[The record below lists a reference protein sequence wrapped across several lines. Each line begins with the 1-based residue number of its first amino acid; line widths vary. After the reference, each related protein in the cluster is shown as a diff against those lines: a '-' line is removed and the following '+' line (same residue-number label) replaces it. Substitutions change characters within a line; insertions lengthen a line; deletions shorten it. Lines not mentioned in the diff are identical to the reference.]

1 MAEQKRAPE
10 IRLDQLTGLRTILS
24 PARADRPFDF
34 GGASTEPN
42 DDAREKCPF
51 CEGREDRT
59 PPETWADR
67 PGGGEPDTPGWRVRA
82 VPNLYPALAQTW
94 EDDSAGAPEGGSEEG
109 DGLSA
114 ASDPLRASSRGR
126 EPDLFRA
133 SLATGF
139 HEVIVNAPEH
149 HTSLGQL
156 DDAELAA
163 AVAGWRE
170 RMRAY
175 AERAAYVQ
183 LILNEGREAGAS
195 LEHSHAQLY
204 ALGFVPAAVARERE
218 RFSAYNQH
226 TMGGDLLAE
235 IASEEVRRKE
245 RLVAIDDDALLVC
258 PWASRSP
265 FELRIIPRTAA
276 ASFERD
282 GEVGLGM
289 LRTALRA
296 LEARFGSVPQFNAWT
311 ITAPRDA
318 ESFHWHLDI
327 APRIGIRAG
336 FEMSTGVELN
346 VFPPSAPR
354 RSCARRLSRV
364 TLRAARSPS
373 PSALHRRRQRRGAS
387 LWPLGAAAARRVRQ
401 GLRAPRRRGGGP
413 ARRGDLVPG
422 ACLGRPGLRSRRRPG

>member
-1 MAEQKRAPE
+1 MEGKPKPE
-10 IRLDQLTGLRTILS
+10 IRLDQLTGLRTILA

-34 GGASTEPN
+34 GGIPTEE
-42 DDAREKCPF
+42 DEEAKRKCPF
-51 CEGREDRT
+51 DEGREDRT

-67 PGGGEPDTPGWRVRA
+67 PRGGQPDSPGWRVRA
-82 VPNLYPALAQTW
+82 VPNLYPALSQEW
-94 EDDSAGAPEGGSEEG
+94 DPDP
-109 DGLSA
+109 SA
-114 ASDPLRASSRGR
+114 AADEGLTPAGDPLRAVSRGR

-133 SLATGF
+133 TEATGF
-139 HEVIVNAPEH
+139 HEVIVNSPRH
-149 HTSLGQL
+149 VTKLGQL
-156 DDAELAA
+156 DDGELSA

-170 RMRAY
+170 RMRRQ

-183 LILNEGREAGAS
+183 LIVNEGGEAGAS

-204 ALGFVPAAVARERE
+204 ALGFVPAAIARERE
-218 RFSAYNQH
+218 RFVSYNQH

-265 FELRIIPRTAA
+265 FELRIIPRNPAPR
-276 ASFERD
+276 FEDD
-282 GEVGLGM
+282 GEAGLGM

-296 LEARFGSVPQFNAWT
+296 LEARFGQSPQLNAWT

-318 ESFHWHLDI
+318 EQFHWHFDI

-346 VFPPSAPR
+346 VFPPE
-354 RSCARRLSRV
+354 
-364 TLRAARSPS
+364 RAASELRE
-373 PSALHRRRQRRGAS
+373 ALG
-387 LWPLGAAAARRVRQ
+387 
-401 GLRAPRRRGGGP
+401 
-413 ARRGDLVPG
+413 
-422 ACLGRPGLRSRRRPG
+422 

>member
-1 MAEQKRAPE
+1 VADEKPRPE
-10 IRLDQLTGLRTILS
+10 IRLDQLTGLRTILA

-34 GGASTEPN
+34 SGIATEP
-42 DDAREKCPF
+42 DEKAAENCPF
-51 CEGREDRT
+51 CEGHEDRT

-67 PGGGEPDTPGWRVRA
+67 PGGGGPDTPGWRVRS
-82 VPNLYPALAQTW
+82 VPNLYPALAQSWGDQTPA
-94 EDDSAGAPEGGSEEG
+94 DDD
-109 DGLSA
+109 DGLA
-114 ASDPLRASSRGR
+114 AAGDPLRATSRGR
-126 EPDLFRA
+126 EPDLFRPTV
-133 SLATGF
+133 ATGY
-139 HEVIVNAPEH
+139 HEVVVNSPKH
-149 HTSLGQL
+149 RTSLGQL

-163 AVAGWRE
+163 AFAGWRE
-170 RMRAY
+170 RMRAHS
-175 AERAAYVQ
+175 EQAAYVQ

-218 RFSAYNQH
+218 RFSSYNQH

-265 FELRIIPRTAA
+265 FELRIIPRTPAP
-276 ASFERD
+276 SFEQD

-296 LEARFGSVPQFNAWT
+296 LEGRFGAVPQFNAWT
-311 ITAPRDA
+311 LSAPRGA
-318 ESFHWHLDI
+318 EIFHWHLDL

-346 VFPPSAPR
+346 VFPPE
-354 RSCARRLSRV
+354 
-364 TLRAARSPS
+364 RAAAELRE
-373 PSALHRRRQRRGAS
+373 ALG
-387 LWPLGAAAARRVRQ
+387 
-401 GLRAPRRRGGGP
+401 
-413 ARRGDLVPG
+413 
-422 ACLGRPGLRSRRRPG
+422 

>member
-1 MAEQKRAPE
+1 MAEGGTAPE

-34 GGASTEPN
+34 GGVQTEVN
-42 DDAREKCPF
+42 EDAREKCPF

-59 PPETWADR
+59 PPEVWADR
-67 PGGGEPDTPGWRVRA
+67 PSGGDADTPGWRVRA

-94 EDDSAGAPEGGSEEG
+94 EDDTPGTSAGDAEEGGF
-109 DGLSA
+109 A
-114 ASDPLRASSRGR
+114 AAGDPLRATSRGR

-133 SLATGF
+133 SVATGF
-139 HEVIVNAPEH
+139 HEVIVNTPEH

-156 DDAELAA
+156 DDAQLGA

-170 RMRAY
+170 RMRAQ
-175 AERAAYVQ
+175 AERAAYLQ
-183 LILNEGREAGAS
+183 LIVNEGHEAGAS
-195 LEHSHAQLY
+195 LEHTHAQLY

-218 RFSAYNQH
+218 RFSSYNQH

-235 IASEEVRRKE
+235 IASEEVRRRD

-265 FELRIIPRTAA
+265 FELRIIPRSAA
-276 ASFERD
+276 PDFAED
-282 GEVGLGM
+282 GEVGVGM

-296 LEARFGSVPQFNAWT
+296 LEARFDVVPQFNAWT

-318 ESFHWHLDI
+318 DTFHWHLDI

-346 VFPPSAPR
+346 VFPPE
-354 RSCARRLSRV
+354 
-364 TLRAARSPS
+364 RAAAELRE
-373 PSALHRRRQRRGAS
+373 ALG
-387 LWPLGAAAARRVRQ
+387 
-401 GLRAPRRRGGGP
+401 
-413 ARRGDLVPG
+413 
-422 ACLGRPGLRSRRRPG
+422 

>member
-1 MAEQKRAPE
+1 MAEEKPKPE

-34 GGASTEPN
+34 GGVPTEEN
-42 DDAREKCPF
+42 DEARQKCPF

-67 PGGGEPDTPGWRVRA
+67 PGGGAADSPGWRTRA
-82 VPNLYPALAQTW
+82 VPNLYPALAQEW
-94 EDDSAGAPEGGSEEG
+94 EASSDPSGDDGVTPAG
-109 DGLSA
+109 
-114 ASDPLRASSRGR
+114 DPLRAVSRGR
-126 EPDLFRA
+126 EPDLFKA
-133 SLATGF
+133 TAATGF
-139 HEVIVNAPEH
+139 HEVVVNTPRH
-149 HTSLGQL
+149 VTSLGQL
-156 DDAELAA
+156 DDGELAA
-163 AVAGWRE
+163 AMSGWRA
-170 RMRAY
+170 RMREH

-218 RFSAYNQH
+218 RFVSYNQH

-235 IASEEVRRKE
+235 IASEEVRRRD

-265 FELRIIPRTAA
+265 FELRIIPRSPA
-276 ASFERD
+276 ASFESD

-296 LEARFGSVPQFNAWT
+296 LETRFDDVPQLNAWT
-311 ITAPRDA
+311 LTAPRGA
-318 ESFHWHLDI
+318 EHFHWHLDI

-346 VFPPSAPR
+346 VFPPE
-354 RSCARRLSRV
+354 
-364 TLRAARSPS
+364 RAAAELRE
-373 PSALHRRRQRRGAS
+373 ALG
-387 LWPLGAAAARRVRQ
+387 
-401 GLRAPRRRGGGP
+401 
-413 ARRGDLVPG
+413 
-422 ACLGRPGLRSRRRPG
+422 

>member
-1 MAEQKRAPE
+1 MTEQKPRPE

-34 GGASTEPN
+34 GGVPTEPN

-67 PGGGEPDTPGWRVRA
+67 PGGGDPDTPGWRVRA

-94 EDDSAGAPEGGSEEG
+94 DDDPASEAADGGGFAAAG
-109 DGLSA
+109 
-114 ASDPLRASSRGR
+114 DPLRASSRGR
-126 EPDLFRA
+126 EVDLFGT
-133 SLATGF
+133 SVATGF
-139 HEVIVNAPEH
+139 HEVIVNTPEH
-149 HTSLGQL
+149 RTSLGQL
-156 DDAELAA
+156 DDSQLAA

-170 RMRAY
+170 RMRSQG
-175 AERAAYVQ
+175 ERAAYVQ
-183 LILNEGREAGAS
+183 LIVNEGHEAGAS

-218 RFSAYNQH
+218 RFASYNQH

-235 IASEEVRRKE
+235 IASEEVRRRE
-245 RLVAIDDDALLVC
+245 RLVAIDDDALLIC

-265 FELRIIPRTAA
+265 FELRIVPRAA
-276 ASFERD
+276 APSFSED
-282 GEVGLGM
+282 GEVGVGM

-296 LEARFGSVPQFNAWT
+296 LEARFDAVPQFNAWT
-311 ITAPRDA
+311 ITAPRA
-318 ESFHWHLDI
+318 TETFHWHLDI

-346 VFPPSAPR
+346 VFPPE
-354 RSCARRLSRV
+354 
-364 TLRAARSPS
+364 RAAAELRE
-373 PSALHRRRQRRGAS
+373 ALG
-387 LWPLGAAAARRVRQ
+387 
-401 GLRAPRRRGGGP
+401 
-413 ARRGDLVPG
+413 
-422 ACLGRPGLRSRRRPG
+422 

>member
-1 MAEQKRAPE
+1 MGDEKRKPE

-34 GGASTEPN
+34 GGIPAEEN
-42 DDAREKCPF
+42 EDAREKCPF

-67 PGGGEPDTPGWRVRA
+67 PGDGGADSPGWRVRA
-82 VPNLYPALAQTW
+82 VPNLYPAVAQEW
-94 EDDSAGAPEGGSEEG
+94 DAE
-109 DGLSA
+109 SA
-114 ASDPLRASSRGR
+114 AEEDQGVTPAGDPLRAVSRGR

-133 SLATGF
+133 TEATGF
-139 HEVIVNAPEH
+139 HEVVVNSPRH
-149 HTSLGQL
+149 VTSLGQL
-156 DDAELAA
+156 DDGELAA
-163 AVAGWRE
+163 AVAGWRA
-170 RMRAY
+170 RMGEH

-183 LILNEGREAGAS
+183 LIINEGREAGAS

-218 RFSAYNQH
+218 RFASYNQH

-265 FELRIIPRTAA
+265 FELRIIPRNPAP
-276 ASFERD
+276 SFESDR
-282 GEVGLGM
+282 EVGLGM

-296 LEARFGSVPQFNAWT
+296 LEARFDRVPQLNAWT
-311 ITAPRDA
+311 LTAPRGA
-318 ESFHWHLDI
+318 EQFHWHLDI

-336 FEMSTGVELN
+336 FEQSTGVELN
-346 VFPPSAPR
+346 VFPPE
-354 RSCARRLSRV
+354 
-364 TLRAARSPS
+364 RAATELRE
-373 PSALHRRRQRRGAS
+373 ALG
-387 LWPLGAAAARRVRQ
+387 
-401 GLRAPRRRGGGP
+401 
-413 ARRGDLVPG
+413 
-422 ACLGRPGLRSRRRPG
+422 